1 MNREQIIDSF
11 RILAR
16 SQGSYGRILNHLD
29 NISDDE
35 RDDILSNLE
44 KQNFKDIVDLV
55 MFIEC

>member
-11 RILAR
+11 RILAN